1 MRQTIKG
8 YWKSIKPWAR
18 TVSFPGFFKVPIW
31 DVVSFSL
38 KEFQRFD
45 LMIRANAVS
54 FSFFLAL
61 FPSLIALFTLT
72 PFLKE
77 YILGFL
83 PLDYS
88 FEAYLQEEIQKI
100 MPGNAGDRLF
110 NFIEDITSQPRIG
123 LFSFGFLSAIFFA
136 SNGILALIRGFEK
149 DEIPS
154 FLQWNMFKKRMQA
167 MLLTLIIGGLLI
179 VSVILVILGNWFT
192 DLLVLYI
199 KVGKLFAFML
209 NMGRWIVIVSLFYSS
224 ISLIY
229 RFGAATKKRFRF
241 FTPGSALATL
251 LCLGSSIVFSYY
263 VNQFNT
269 YNELYGSIG
278 TIIVLMLWIQLNTLS
293 ILIGFELNAGILIN
307 MVIKNKYIFQPKKN
321 HQISQNNDNDNDVQ
335 KS

>member
-1 MRQTIKG
+1 MKKNLKR
-8 YWKSIKPWAR
+8 YWTSIKPWAKK
-18 TVSFPGFFKVPIW
+18 VSFPGFFKVPIW
-31 DVVSFSL
+31 DVISFSL

-77 YILGFL
+77 SILGFL
-83 PLDYS
+83 PSDYS
-88 FEAYLQEEIQKI
+88 FDAYLQEEIQKI

-110 NFIEDITSQPRIG
+110 NFIEDITTQPRIG

-149 DEIPS
+149 DEMPS
-154 FLQWNMFKKRMQA
+154 FLQWNMFKKRLNA
-167 MLLTLIIGGLLI
+167 VMLTFIIGA
-179 VSVILVILGNWFT
+179 LVIISVVLVIMGSWLT
-192 DLLVLYI
+192 TLLVQYI
-199 KVGKLFAFML
+199 KVGKILAFLL
-209 NMGRWIVIVSLFYSS
+209 NLSRWVVIIALFYSS

-229 RFGAATKKRFRF
+229 KFGAATKQKFMF

-251 LCLGSSIVFSYY
+251 LCLVSSIVFSYY

-293 ILIGFELNAGILIN
+293 ILIGFELNAGIMIN
-307 MVIKNKYIFQPKKN
+307 RVIKQKFTIEYDAETKFNER
-321 HQISQNNDNDNDVQ
+321 NDKEV
-335 KS
+335 K

>member
-1 MRQTIKG
+1 MIQTIKR
-8 YWKSIKPWAR
+8 YWKSVQPWAR

-149 DEIPS
+149 DEMPS

-307 MVIKNKYIFQPKKN
+307 MVVKNKYIFQPKKN
-321 HQISQNNDNDNDVQ
+321 HQISQNNDNDVQ

>member
-1 MRQTIKG
+1 MIQTIKR
-8 YWKSIKPWAR
+8 YWKSVQPWAR

-149 DEIPS
+149 DEMPS

-179 VSVILVILGNWFT
+179 VSVSLVILGNWFT

-199 KVGKLFAFML
+199 KVGKLFAFLL

-321 HQISQNNDNDNDVQ
+321 HQISQNNDNDVQ
-335 KS
+335 K

>member
-1 MRQTIKG
+1 MIQTIKR
-8 YWKSIKPWAR
+8 YWKSVQPWAR

-149 DEIPS
+149 DEMPS
-154 FLQWNMFKKRMQA
+154 FLQWNMFKKRLNA
-167 MLLTLIIGGLLI
+167 VILTFIIGA
-179 VSVILVILGNWFT
+179 LVIISVVLVIMGSWLT
-192 DLLVLYI
+192 TLLVHYI
-199 KVGKLFAFML
+199 KVGKTLAFLL
-209 NMGRWIVIVSLFYSS
+209 NLSRWGVIIALFYSS

-229 RFGAATKKRFRF
+229 KFGAATKQKFLF

-251 LCLGSSIVFSYY
+251 LCFVSSIVFSYY

-293 ILIGFELNAGILIN
+293 ILIGFELNAGIMIN
-307 MVIKNKYIFQPKKN
+307 RVIKQKFTIEYDAETKFNER
-321 HQISQNNDNDNDVQ
+321 NDKEV
-335 KS
+335 K

>member
-1 MRQTIKG
+1 MKKNLKR
-8 YWKSIKPWAR
+8 YWTSIKPWAKK
-18 TVSFPGFFKVPIW
+18 VSFPGFFKVPIW
-31 DVVSFSL
+31 DVISFSL

-77 YILGFL
+77 SLLGFL
-83 PLDYS
+83 PVDYS
-88 FEAYLQEEIQKI
+88 FDAYLQEEIQKI

-110 NFIEDITSQPRIG
+110 NFIEDITTQPRIG

-149 DEIPS
+149 DEMPS
-154 FLQWNMFKKRMQA
+154 FLQWNMFKKRLNA
-167 MLLTLIIGGLLI
+167 VMLTFIIGA
-179 VSVILVILGNWFT
+179 LVIISVVLVIMGSWLT
-192 DLLVLYI
+192 TLLVQYI
-199 KVGKLFAFML
+199 KVGKILAFLL
-209 NMGRWIVIVSLFYSS
+209 NLSRWVVIIALFYSS

-229 RFGAATKKRFRF
+229 KFGAATKQKFMF

-251 LCLGSSIVFSYY
+251 LCLVSSIVFSYY

-293 ILIGFELNAGILIN
+293 ILIGFELNAGIMIN
-307 MVIKNKYIFQPKKN
+307 RVIKQKFTIEYDPEIKFNER
-321 HQISQNNDNDNDVQ
+321 NDKEV
-335 KS
+335 K

>member
-1 MRQTIKG
+1 MKQALKRYLI
-8 YWKSIKPWAR
+8 SIKPWAKK
-18 TVSFPGFFKVPIW
+18 VSFPGFFKVPIW
-31 DVVSFSL
+31 DVITFSL

-83 PLDYS
+83 PGNYHFD
-88 FEAYLQEEIQKI
+88 AYLQEEIQKI

-149 DEIPS
+149 DEMPN
-154 FLQWNMFKKRMQA
+154 FLQWNMFKKRMNA
-167 MLLTLIIGGLLI
+167 MLLTLIIGGLVI
-179 VSVILVILGNWFT
+179 VSVLLVILGSWFT
-192 DLLVLYI
+192 ALIIQFI
-199 KVGKLFAFML
+199 KVGKLFAFLL
-209 NMGRWIVIVSLFYSS
+209 NLSRWLIIISLFYSS

-229 RFGAATKKRFRF
+229 KFGAATKKRFRF

-251 LCLGSSIVFSYY
+251 LCLGSSIIFSYY
-263 VNQFNT
+263 VDQFNT

-293 ILIGFELNAGILIN
+293 ILIGFELNASILIN
-307 MVIKNKYIFQPKKN
+307 MATKEKYMIQPVQNIHNSQKN
-321 HQISQNNDNDNDVQ
+321 
-335 KS
+335 

>member
-1 MRQTIKG
+1 MIQTIKR
-8 YWKSIKPWAR
+8 YWKSVQPWAR

-149 DEIPS
+149 DEMPS

-179 VSVILVILGNWFT
+179 FSVILVILGNWFT

-307 MVIKNKYIFQPKKN
+307 MVVKNKYIFQPKKN
-321 HQISQNNDNDNDVQ
+321 HQISQNNDNDVQ

>member
-1 MRQTIKG
+1 MKDVVKR
-8 YWKSIKPWAR
+8 YWMSIKPWAKS
-18 TVSFPGFFKVPIW
+18 VSFPGFFKVPIW

-38 KEFQRFD
+38 KEFHRFD

-83 PLDYS
+83 PGHYS
-88 FEAYLQEEIQKI
+88 FDAYLKDEIQKI

-110 NFIEDITSQPRIG
+110 NFIEDITSKPRIG

-149 DEIPS
+149 DELPS
-154 FLQWNMFKKRMQA
+154 FLQWNMFKKRMNA
-167 MLLTLIIGGLLI
+167 MFLTFIIGGLVI
-179 VSVILVILGNWFT
+179 FSVLLVIMGSWIT
-192 DLLVLYI
+192 DLLVQYI
-199 KVGKLFAFML
+199 KLGKFLAFGL
-209 NMGRWIVIVSLFYSS
+209 NMSRWFIIIALFYSS

-229 RFGAATKKRFRF
+229 IFGAATKIRFRF
-241 FTPGSALATL
+241 FTPGSALATT
-251 LCLGSSIVFSYY
+251 LCLGSSIIFSYY

-307 MVIKNKYIFQPKKN
+307 VAIKNKYIVQSRNDLDNTLTKN
-321 HQISQNNDNDNDVQ
+321 ENVR
-335 KS
+335 

>member
-1 MRQTIKG
+1 MKQALKRYLI
-8 YWKSIKPWAR
+8 SIKPWAKK
-18 TVSFPGFFKVPIW
+18 VSFPGFFKVPIW
-31 DVVSFSL
+31 DVITFSL

-83 PLDYS
+83 PGNYHFD
-88 FEAYLQEEIQKI
+88 AYLQEEIQKI

-149 DEIPS
+149 DEMPN
-154 FLQWNMFKKRMQA
+154 FLQWNMFKKRMNA
-167 MLLTLIIGGLLI
+167 MLLTLIIGGLVI
-179 VSVILVILGNWFT
+179 VSVLLVILGSWFT
-192 DLLVLYI
+192 ALIIQFI
-199 KVGKLFAFML
+199 KVGKLFAFLL
-209 NMGRWIVIVSLFYSS
+209 NLSRWLIIISLFYSS

-229 RFGAATKKRFRF
+229 KFGAATKKRFRF

-251 LCLGSSIVFSYY
+251 LCLGSSIIFSYY
-263 VNQFNT
+263 VDQFNT

-293 ILIGFELNAGILIN
+293 ILIGFELNASILIN
-307 MVIKNKYIFQPKKN
+307 MATKEKYMIQPVQNIQNIQKN
-321 HQISQNNDNDNDVQ
+321 
-335 KS
+335 

>member
-1 MRQTIKG
+1 MKKNLKR
-8 YWKSIKPWAR
+8 YWTSIKPWAKK
-18 TVSFPGFFKVPIW
+18 VSFPGFFKVPIW
-31 DVVSFSL
+31 DVISFSL

-77 YILGFL
+77 SILGFL
-83 PLDYS
+83 PSDYS
-88 FEAYLQEEIQKI
+88 FDAYLQEEIQKI

-110 NFIEDITSQPRIG
+110 NFIEDITTQPRIG

-149 DEIPS
+149 DEMPS
-154 FLQWNMFKKRMQA
+154 FLQWNMFKKRLNA
-167 MLLTLIIGGLLI
+167 VMLTFIIGA
-179 VSVILVILGNWFT
+179 LVIISVVLVIMGSWLT
-192 DLLVLYI
+192 TLLVHYI
-199 KVGKLFAFML
+199 KVGKILAFLL
-209 NMGRWIVIVSLFYSS
+209 NLSRWVVIIALFYSS

-229 RFGAATKKRFRF
+229 KFGAATKQKFMF

-251 LCLGSSIVFSYY
+251 LCLVSSIVFSYY

-293 ILIGFELNAGILIN
+293 ILIGFELNAGIMIN
-307 MVIKNKYIFQPKKN
+307 RVIKQKFTIEYDAETKFNER
-321 HQISQNNDNDNDVQ
+321 NDKEV
-335 KS
+335 K

>member
-1 MRQTIKG
+1 MIQTIKR
-8 YWKSIKPWAR
+8 YWKSVQPWAR

-149 DEIPS
+149 DEMTS

-179 VSVILVILGNWFT
+179 FSVILVILGNWFT

-307 MVIKNKYIFQPKKN
+307 MVVKNKYIFQPKKN
-321 HQISQNNDNDNDVQ
+321 HQISQNNDNDVQ

>member
-1 MRQTIKG
+1 
-8 YWKSIKPWAR
+8 
-18 TVSFPGFFKVPIW
+18 
-31 DVVSFSL
+31 
-38 KEFQRFD
+38 
-45 LMIRANAVS
+45 
-54 FSFFLAL
+54 
-61 FPSLIALFTLT
+61 
-72 PFLKE
+72 
-77 YILGFL
+77 
-83 PLDYS
+83 
-88 FEAYLQEEIQKI
+88 

-149 DEIPS
+149 DEMPS

-251 LCLGSSIVFSYY
+251 LCLGSSIIFSYY

-293 ILIGFELNAGILIN
+293 ILIGFELNAGILIK

-321 HQISQNNDNDNDVQ
+321 HQIGQNNDNDVQ

>member
-1 MRQTIKG
+1 
-8 YWKSIKPWAR
+8 
-18 TVSFPGFFKVPIW
+18 
-31 DVVSFSL
+31 
-38 KEFQRFD
+38 
-45 LMIRANAVS
+45 MIRANAVS

-77 YILGFL
+77 SILGFL
-83 PLDYS
+83 PVDYS
-88 FEAYLQEEIQKI
+88 FDAYLQEEIQKI

-110 NFIEDITSQPRIG
+110 NFIEDITTQPRIG

-149 DEIPS
+149 DEMPS
-154 FLQWNMFKKRMQA
+154 FLQWNMFKKRLNA
-167 MLLTLIIGGLLI
+167 VMLTFIIGA
-179 VSVILVILGNWFT
+179 LVIISVVLVIMGSWLT
-192 DLLVLYI
+192 TLLVQYI
-199 KVGKLFAFML
+199 KVGKILAFLL
-209 NMGRWIVIVSLFYSS
+209 NLSRWVVIIALFYSS

-229 RFGAATKKRFRF
+229 KFGAATKQKFMF

-251 LCLGSSIVFSYY
+251 LCLVSSIVFSYY

-293 ILIGFELNAGILIN
+293 ILIGFELNAGIMIN
-307 MVIKNKYIFQPKKN
+307 RVIKQKFTIEYDAETKFNER
-321 HQISQNNDNDNDVQ
+321 NDKEV
-335 KS
+335 K

>member
-1 MRQTIKG
+1 MIQTIKR
-8 YWKSIKPWAR
+8 YWKSVQPWAR

-149 DEIPS
+149 DEMPS

-251 LCLGSSIVFSYY
+251 LCLGSSIIFSYY

-321 HQISQNNDNDNDVQ
+321 HQIGQNNDNAVQ

>member
-1 MRQTIKG
+1 MKQALKRYFI
-8 YWKSIKPWAR
+8 SIKPWAKK
-18 TVSFPGFFKVPIW
+18 VSFPGFFKVPIW
-31 DVVSFSL
+31 DVITFSL

-83 PLDYS
+83 PENYHFD
-88 FEAYLQEEIQKI
+88 AYLREEIQKI

-110 NFIEDITSQPRIG
+110 NFIEDITTQPRIG

-149 DEIPS
+149 DEMPN
-154 FLQWNMFKKRMQA
+154 FLQWNMLKKRMNA
-167 MLLTLIIGGLLI
+167 MLLTLIIGGLVI
-179 VSVILVILGNWFT
+179 VSVLLVILGSWFT
-192 DLLVLYI
+192 ALIIQFI
-199 KVGKLFAFML
+199 KVGKLFAFLL
-209 NMGRWIVIVSLFYSS
+209 NLSRWLIIISLFYSS

-251 LCLGSSIVFSYY
+251 LCLGSSIIFSYY
-263 VNQFNT
+263 VDQFNT

-307 MVIKNKYIFQPKKN
+307 MATKEKYMIPP
-321 HQISQNNDNDNDVQ
+321 I
-335 KS
+335 

>member
-1 MRQTIKG
+1 MRQSLKG
-8 YWKSIKPWAR
+8 YWTSIKPWAKK
-18 TVSFPGFFKVPIW
+18 VSFPGFFKVPIW
-31 DVVSFSL
+31 DVISFSL

-77 YILGFL
+77 SILGFL
-83 PLDYS
+83 PADYS
-88 FEAYLQEEIQKI
+88 FDAYLQEEIQKI

-110 NFIEDITSQPRIG
+110 NFIEDITTQPRIG

-149 DEIPS
+149 DEMPS
-154 FLQWNMFKKRMQA
+154 FLQWNMFKKRLNA
-167 MLLTLIIGGLLI
+167 VLLTFIIGALVIISVVLVIMGSWLTTLLI
-179 VSVILVILGNWFT
+179 Q
-192 DLLVLYI
+192 YI
-199 KVGKLFAFML
+199 KVGKILAFLL
-209 NMGRWIVIVSLFYSS
+209 NLSRWGVIIALFYSS

-229 RFGAATKKRFRF
+229 KFGAATKQKFLF

-293 ILIGFELNAGILIN
+293 ILIGFELNAGIMIN
-307 MVIKNKYIFQPKKN
+307 RVIKQKFTIEYNAEIKCN
-321 HQISQNNDNDNDVQ
+321 ERNDKEVN
-335 KS
+335 

>member
-1 MRQTIKG
+1 MKQALKRYLI
-8 YWKSIKPWAR
+8 SIKPWAKK
-18 TVSFPGFFKVPIW
+18 VSFPGFFKVPIW
-31 DVVSFSL
+31 DVITFSL

-83 PLDYS
+83 PGNYHFD
-88 FEAYLQEEIQKI
+88 AYLQEEIQKI

-149 DEIPS
+149 DEMPN
-154 FLQWNMFKKRMQA
+154 FLQWNMFKKRMNA
-167 MLLTLIIGGLLI
+167 MLLTLIIGGLVI
-179 VSVILVILGNWFT
+179 VSVLLVILGSWFT
-192 DLLVLYI
+192 ALIIQFI
-199 KVGKLFAFML
+199 KVGKLFAFLL
-209 NMGRWIVIVSLFYSS
+209 NLSRWLIIISLFYSS

-229 RFGAATKKRFRF
+229 KFGAATKKRFRF

-251 LCLGSSIVFSYY
+251 LCLGSSIIFSYY
-263 VNQFNT
+263 VDQFNT

-307 MVIKNKYIFQPKKN
+307 MATKEKYMIQPLQNIQNIQKN
-321 HQISQNNDNDNDVQ
+321 
-335 KS
+335 

>member
-1 MRQTIKG
+1 MKQAIVR
-8 YWKSIKPWAR
+8 YLHSIKPWAKK
-18 TVSFPGFFKVPIW
+18 VSFPGFFKVPLW
-31 DVVSFSL
+31 DVISFSL

-77 YILGFL
+77 TILGFL
-83 PLDYS
+83 PVSYQFD
-88 FEAYLQEEIQKI
+88 AYLQEEIQKI

-149 DEIPS
+149 DEMPN
-154 FLQWNMFKKRMQA
+154 FLQWNMFKKRLNA
-167 MLLTLIIGGLLI
+167 MLLTFIIGGLVI
-179 VSVILVILGNWFT
+179 VSVLLVILGSWLT
-192 DLLVLYI
+192 ALIVQYI
-199 KVGKLFAFML
+199 NVGKILAFIL
-209 NMGRWIVIVSLFYSS
+209 NISRWLIIIALFYSS

-251 LCLGSSIVFSYY
+251 LCLGSSIIFSYY
-263 VNQFNT
+263 VDQFSS

-293 ILIGFELNAGILIN
+293 ILIGFELNAGI
-307 MVIKNKYIFQPKKN
+307 VYFPT
-321 HQISQNNDNDNDVQ
+321 ST
-335 KS
+335 

>member
-1 MRQTIKG
+1 
-8 YWKSIKPWAR
+8 
-18 TVSFPGFFKVPIW
+18 
-31 DVVSFSL
+31 
-38 KEFQRFD
+38 
-45 LMIRANAVS
+45 
-54 FSFFLAL
+54 
-61 FPSLIALFTLT
+61 
-72 PFLKE
+72 
-77 YILGFL
+77 
-83 PLDYS
+83 
-88 FEAYLQEEIQKI
+88 
-100 MPGNAGDRLF
+100 
-110 NFIEDITSQPRIG
+110 
-123 LFSFGFLSAIFFA
+123 
-136 SNGILALIRGFEK
+136 
-149 DEIPS
+149 
-154 FLQWNMFKKRMQA
+154 

-321 HQISQNNDNDNDVQ
+321 HQIGQNNDNDVQ

>member
-1 MRQTIKG
+1 MKQALKRYLI
-8 YWKSIKPWAR
+8 SIKPWAKK
-18 TVSFPGFFKVPIW
+18 VSFPGFFKVPIW
-31 DVVSFSL
+31 DVITFSL

-83 PLDYS
+83 PGNYHFD
-88 FEAYLQEEIQKI
+88 AYLQEEIQKI

-149 DEIPS
+149 DEMPN
-154 FLQWNMFKKRMQA
+154 FLQWNMFKKRMNA
-167 MLLTLIIGGLLI
+167 MLLTLIIGGLVI
-179 VSVILVILGNWFT
+179 VSVLLVILGSWFT
-192 DLLVLYI
+192 ALIIQFI
-199 KVGKLFAFML
+199 KVGKLFAFLL
-209 NMGRWIVIVSLFYSS
+209 NLSRWLIIISLFYSS

-229 RFGAATKKRFRF
+229 KFGAATKKRFRF

-251 LCLGSSIVFSYY
+251 LCLGSSIIFSYY
-263 VNQFNT
+263 VDQFNT

-307 MVIKNKYIFQPKKN
+307 MATKEKYMIQPVQNIQNIQKN
-321 HQISQNNDNDNDVQ
+321 
-335 KS
+335 

>member
-1 MRQTIKG
+1 MKQALKRYLI
-8 YWKSIKPWAR
+8 SIKPWAKK
-18 TVSFPGFFKVPIW
+18 VSFPGFFKVPIW
-31 DVVSFSL
+31 DVITFSL

-83 PLDYS
+83 PGNYHFD
-88 FEAYLQEEIQKI
+88 AYLQEEIQKI

-149 DEIPS
+149 DEMPN
-154 FLQWNMFKKRMQA
+154 FLQWNMFKKRMNA
-167 MLLTLIIGGLLI
+167 MLLTLIIGGLVI
-179 VSVILVILGNWFT
+179 VSVLLVILGSWFT
-192 DLLVLYI
+192 ALIIQFI
-199 KVGKLFAFML
+199 KVGKLFAFLL
-209 NMGRWIVIVSLFYSS
+209 NLSRWLIIISLFYSS

-229 RFGAATKKRFRF
+229 KFGAATKKRFRF

-251 LCLGSSIVFSYY
+251 LCLGSSIIFSYY
-263 VNQFNT
+263 VDQFNT

-307 MVIKNKYIFQPKKN
+307 MATKEKYMIQP
-321 HQISQNNDNDNDVQ
+321 
-335 KS
+335 

>member
-1 MRQTIKG
+1 MMQAIKG

-18 TVSFPGFFKVPIW
+18 KVSFPGFFKVPIW

-83 PLDYS
+83 PVDYS
-88 FEAYLQEEIQKI
+88 FDANLQEEIQKI

-149 DEIPS
+149 DEMPS
-154 FLQWNMFKKRMQA
+154 FLQWNMFKKRMHA

-179 VSVILVILGNWFT
+179 VSVLLVILGNWFT
-192 DLLVLYI
+192 DLLVLHI
-199 KVGKLFAFML
+199 KLGKLFAFLL
-209 NMGRWIVIVSLFYSS
+209 NMSRWLVIIALFYSS
-224 ISLIY
+224 ISMIY

-251 LCLGSSIVFSYY
+251 LCIGSSLIFSYY

-307 MVIKNKYIFQPKKN
+307 MDIKNKYIFQPKPKN
-321 HQISQNNDNDNDVQ
+321 QIGENNNNDFQ

>member
-1 MRQTIKG
+1 
-8 YWKSIKPWAR
+8 
-18 TVSFPGFFKVPIW
+18 
-31 DVVSFSL
+31 
-38 KEFQRFD
+38 
-45 LMIRANAVS
+45 MIRANAVS

-149 DEIPS
+149 DEMPS

-251 LCLGSSIVFSYY
+251 LCLGSSIIFSYY

-321 HQISQNNDNDNDVQ
+321 HQIGQNNDNDVQ

>member
-1 MRQTIKG
+1 MKQALKRYLI
-8 YWKSIKPWAR
+8 SIKPWAKK
-18 TVSFPGFFKVPIW
+18 VSFPGFFKVPIW
-31 DVVSFSL
+31 DVITFSL

-83 PLDYS
+83 PGNYHFD
-88 FEAYLQEEIQKI
+88 AYLQEEIQKI

-149 DEIPS
+149 DEMPN
-154 FLQWNMFKKRMQA
+154 FLQWNMFKKRMNA
-167 MLLTLIIGGLLI
+167 MLLTLIIGGLVI
-179 VSVILVILGNWFT
+179 VSVLLVILGSWFT
-192 DLLVLYI
+192 ALIIQFI
-199 KVGKLFAFML
+199 KVGKLFAFLL
-209 NMGRWIVIVSLFYSS
+209 NLSRWLIIISLFYSS

-229 RFGAATKKRFRF
+229 KFGAATKKRFRF

-251 LCLGSSIVFSYY
+251 LCLGSSIIFSYY
-263 VNQFNT
+263 VDQFNT

-307 MVIKNKYIFQPKKN
+307 MATKEKYMIQPVQNFQNSQKN
-321 HQISQNNDNDNDVQ
+321 
-335 KS
+335 

>member
-1 MRQTIKG
+1 MKKNLKR
-8 YWKSIKPWAR
+8 YWTSIKPWAKK
-18 TVSFPGFFKVPIW
+18 VSFPGFFKVPIW
-31 DVVSFSL
+31 DVISFSL

-77 YILGFL
+77 SILGFL
-83 PLDYS
+83 PVDYS
-88 FEAYLQEEIQKI
+88 FDAYLQEEIQKI

-110 NFIEDITSQPRIG
+110 NFIEDITTQPRIG

-149 DEIPS
+149 DEMPS
-154 FLQWNMFKKRMQA
+154 FLQWNMFKKRLNA
-167 MLLTLIIGGLLI
+167 VMLTFIIGA
-179 VSVILVILGNWFT
+179 LVIISVVLVIMGSWLT
-192 DLLVLYI
+192 TLLVQYI
-199 KVGKLFAFML
+199 KVGKILAFLL
-209 NMGRWIVIVSLFYSS
+209 NLSRWVVIIALFYSS

-229 RFGAATKKRFRF
+229 KFGAATKQKFMF

-251 LCLGSSIVFSYY
+251 LCLVSSIVFSYY

-293 ILIGFELNAGILIN
+293 ILIGFELNAGIMIN
-307 MVIKNKYIFQPKKN
+307 RVIKQKFTIEYDPEIKFNER
-321 HQISQNNDNDNDVQ
+321 NDKEV
-335 KS
+335 K

>member
-1 MRQTIKG
+1 MKQALKRYLI
-8 YWKSIKPWAR
+8 SIKPWAKK
-18 TVSFPGFFKVPIW
+18 VSFPGFFKVPIW
-31 DVVSFSL
+31 DVITFSL

-83 PLDYS
+83 PGNYHFD
-88 FEAYLQEEIQKI
+88 AYLQEEIQKI

-149 DEIPS
+149 DEMPN
-154 FLQWNMFKKRMQA
+154 FLQWNMFKKRMNA
-167 MLLTLIIGGLLI
+167 MLLTLIIGGLVI
-179 VSVILVILGNWFT
+179 VSVLLVILGSWFT
-192 DLLVLYI
+192 ALIIQFI
-199 KVGKLFAFML
+199 KVGKLFAFLL
-209 NMGRWIVIVSLFYSS
+209 NLSRWLIIISLFYSS

-229 RFGAATKKRFRF
+229 KFGAATKKRFRF

-251 LCLGSSIVFSYY
+251 LCLGSSIIFSYY
-263 VNQFNT
+263 VDQFNT

-293 ILIGFELNAGILIN
+293 ILIGFELNASILIN
-307 MVIKNKYIFQPKKN
+307 MATKEKYMIQPAQNIQNIQKN
-321 HQISQNNDNDNDVQ
+321 
-335 KS
+335 

>member
-1 MRQTIKG
+1 MKKNLKR
-8 YWKSIKPWAR
+8 YWTSIKPWAKK
-18 TVSFPGFFKVPIW
+18 VSFPGFFKVPIW
-31 DVVSFSL
+31 DVISFSL

-77 YILGFL
+77 SILGFL
-83 PLDYS
+83 PSDYS
-88 FEAYLQEEIQKI
+88 FDAYLQEEIQKI

-110 NFIEDITSQPRIG
+110 NFIEDITTQPRIG

-149 DEIPS
+149 DEMPS
-154 FLQWNMFKKRMQA
+154 FLQWNMFKKRLNA
-167 MLLTLIIGGLLI
+167 VMLTFIIGA
-179 VSVILVILGNWFT
+179 LVIISVVLVIMGSWLT
-192 DLLVLYI
+192 TLLVQYI
-199 KVGKLFAFML
+199 KVGKILAFLL
-209 NMGRWIVIVSLFYSS
+209 NISRWVVIISLFYSS

-229 RFGAATKKRFRF
+229 KFGAATKQKFMF

-251 LCLGSSIVFSYY
+251 LCLVSSIVFSYY

-293 ILIGFELNAGILIN
+293 ILIGFELNAGIMIN
-307 MVIKNKYIFQPKKN
+307 RVIKQKFTIEYDAETKFNER
-321 HQISQNNDNDNDVQ
+321 NDKEV
-335 KS
+335 K

>member
-1 MRQTIKG
+1 MIKAIKR

-72 PFLKE
+72 PFFKE

-149 DEIPS
+149 DEMPS
-154 FLQWNMFKKRMQA
+154 FLQWNMFKKRMNA
-167 MLLTLIIGGLLI
+167 MLLTFIIGGLLI
-179 VSVILVILGNWFT
+179 VSVFLVILGSWLT

-199 KVGKLFAFML
+199 KVGKILAFML
-209 NMGRWIVIVSLFYSS
+209 NISRWFIIIALFYSS

-251 LCLGSSIVFSYY
+251 LCLGSSIAFSYY

-307 MVIKNKYIFQPKKN
+307 MDIKNKYIFNPN
-321 HQISQNNDNDNDVQ
+321 SIH
-335 KS
+335 

>member
-1 MRQTIKG
+1 MKKNLKR
-8 YWKSIKPWAR
+8 YWTSIKPWAKK
-18 TVSFPGFFKVPIW
+18 VSFPGFFKVPIW
-31 DVVSFSL
+31 DVISFSL

-77 YILGFL
+77 SILGFL
-83 PLDYS
+83 PSDYS
-88 FEAYLQEEIQKI
+88 FDAYLQEEIQKI

-110 NFIEDITSQPRIG
+110 NFIEDITTQPRIG

-149 DEIPS
+149 DEMPS
-154 FLQWNMFKKRMQA
+154 FLQWNMFKKRLNA
-167 MLLTLIIGGLLI
+167 VMLTFIIGA
-179 VSVILVILGNWFT
+179 LVIISVVLVIMGSWLT
-192 DLLVLYI
+192 TLLVQYI
-199 KVGKLFAFML
+199 KVGKILAFLL
-209 NMGRWIVIVSLFYSS
+209 NLSRWVVIIALFYSS

-229 RFGAATKKRFRF
+229 KFGAATKQKFMF

-251 LCLGSSIVFSYY
+251 LCLVSSIVFSYY

-293 ILIGFELNAGILIN
+293 ILIGFELNAGIMIN
-307 MVIKNKYIFQPKKN
+307 RVIKQKFTIEYDPEIKFNER
-321 HQISQNNDNDNDVQ
+321 NDKEV
-335 KS
+335 K

>member
-1 MRQTIKG
+1 MKKNLKR
-8 YWKSIKPWAR
+8 YWTSIKPWAKK
-18 TVSFPGFFKVPIW
+18 VSFPGFFKVPIW
-31 DVVSFSL
+31 DVISFSL

-61 FPSLIALFTLT
+61 FTSLIALFTLT

-77 YILGFL
+77 SILGFL
-83 PLDYS
+83 PVDYS
-88 FEAYLQEEIQKI
+88 FDAYLQEEIQKI

-110 NFIEDITSQPRIG
+110 NFIEDITTQPRIG

-149 DEIPS
+149 DEMPS
-154 FLQWNMFKKRMQA
+154 FLQWNMFKKRLNA
-167 MLLTLIIGGLLI
+167 VMLTFIIGA
-179 VSVILVILGNWFT
+179 LVIISVVLVIMGSWLT
-192 DLLVLYI
+192 TLLVQYI
-199 KVGKLFAFML
+199 KVGKILAFLL
-209 NMGRWIVIVSLFYSS
+209 NLSRWVVIIALFYSS

-229 RFGAATKKRFRF
+229 KFGAATKQKFMF

-251 LCLGSSIVFSYY
+251 LCLVSSIVFSYY

-293 ILIGFELNAGILIN
+293 ILIGFELNAGIMIN
-307 MVIKNKYIFQPKKN
+307 RVIKQKFTIEYDAETKFNER
-321 HQISQNNDNDNDVQ
+321 NDKEV
-335 KS
+335 K

>member
-1 MRQTIKG
+1 
-8 YWKSIKPWAR
+8 
-18 TVSFPGFFKVPIW
+18 
-31 DVVSFSL
+31 
-38 KEFQRFD
+38 
-45 LMIRANAVS
+45 MIRANAVS

-77 YILGFL
+77 SILGFL
-83 PLDYS
+83 PVDYS
-88 FEAYLQEEIQKI
+88 FDAYLQEEIQKI

-110 NFIEDITSQPRIG
+110 NFIEDITTQPRIG

-149 DEIPS
+149 DEMPS
-154 FLQWNMFKKRMQA
+154 FLQWNMFKKRLNA
-167 MLLTLIIGGLLI
+167 VMLTFIIGA
-179 VSVILVILGNWFT
+179 LVIISVVLVIMGSWLT
-192 DLLVLYI
+192 TLLVQYI
-199 KVGKLFAFML
+199 KVGKILAFLL
-209 NMGRWIVIVSLFYSS
+209 NISRWVVIISLFYSS

-229 RFGAATKKRFRF
+229 KFGAATKQKFMF

-251 LCLGSSIVFSYY
+251 LCLVSSIVFSYY

-293 ILIGFELNAGILIN
+293 ILIGFELNAGIMIN
-307 MVIKNKYIFQPKKN
+307 RVIKQKFTIEYDAETKFNER
-321 HQISQNNDNDNDVQ
+321 NDKEV
-335 KS
+335 K